1 MKEKE
6 LSPKIEV
13 KASRVHGHGV
23 FTREALRRGE
33 WIGRFHGKLTQRDGA
48 HVLWVP
54 RADGTYYG
62 IRCTNEL
69 RYLNHARPSNCEF
82 VEDDLYAARSIRA
95 GEEIFLDYGE
105 DW

>member
-1 MKEKE
+1 MTK
-6 LSPKIEV
+6 LSTKIEV
-13 KASRVHGHGV
+13 KSSGVHGRGV
-23 FTREALRRGE
+23 FTRERLRCGE
-33 WIGRFHGKLTQRDGA
+33 WIGSFEGKITKRDGE

-62 IRCTNEL
+62 LKGTNDL

-82 VEDDLYAARSIRA
+82 WEDDLYAARSIGA

-105 DW
+105 EW